1 LRPDEF
7 DGAARA
13 RLDTAVP
20 RFRAAPLELGSG
32 RNVSRGLSRSPT
44 GRDIAEFGRAF
55 SRPDFRDWGS
65 YAADVMVT
73 VQIARDNDEVMLS
86 RSHVAHE
93 YASENH

>member
-1 LRPDEF
+1 M
-7 DGAARA
+7 
-13 RLDTAVP
+13 
-20 RFRAAPLELGSG
+20 FRAASLVTHW
-32 RNVSRGLSRSPT
+32 RN
-44 GRDIAEFGRAF
+44 IAEFGRAF
-55 SRPDFRDWGS
+55 LRPDFRDWGS